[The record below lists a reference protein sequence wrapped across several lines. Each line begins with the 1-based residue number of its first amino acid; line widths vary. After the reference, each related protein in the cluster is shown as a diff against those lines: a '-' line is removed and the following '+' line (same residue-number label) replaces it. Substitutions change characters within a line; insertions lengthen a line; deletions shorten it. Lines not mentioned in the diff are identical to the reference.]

1 MKAFA
6 IGEGQFG
13 RSIRT
18 AGVASTNPQKLEN
31 PGVSS
36 DGFVENKK
44 IKLRP
49 MTFSVNS
56 GVIEV
61 AGLGFLSVWVMRKW
75 RVVVVVDGKTGNEEN
90 VDQEVRPGRAKGKG
104 VGGPVVVA
112 MRRLSEGEHEAVS
125 KGAIEDNNGAN
136 GLSHFLFNMA
146 YC

>member
-1 MKAFA
+1 MKPFA

-18 AGVASTNPQKLEN
+18 AGVASTNPQKPKN

-36 DGFVENKK
+36 DGFVKNKK
-44 IKLRP
+44 IKLGP
-49 MTFSVNS
+49 MTFSVIY

-61 AGLGFLSVWVMRKW
+61 ARLGFLSVWIKRKW
-75 RVVVVVDGKTGNEEN
+75 RVVVDGKTGKEEN
-90 VDQEVRPGRAKGKG
+90 VDQEVRPGRGKGKG

-112 MRRLSEGEHEAVS
+112 VRRLSEGEHEAVS
-125 KGAIEDNNGAN
+125 KGTIEDNNGAN
-136 GLSHFLFNMA
+136 GLPHFLFNIA